1 MNPASFSSLTLNI
14 VTEVHKIIDV
24 DVNIQYMLHSITQFL
39 KKNLFLLHDL
49 SWSRFTHPRNLI
61 PKWQWFACVI

>member
-24 DVNIQYMLHSITQFL
+24 GVNIQYMLHLITQFL

-49 SWSRFTHPRNLI
+49 S
-61 PKWQWFACVI
+61 